1 MTQNDFARWLDAYV
15 DAWRT
20 YDPAAIGA
28 LFSED
33 AEYRYHPWDEALRGR
48 SAIVSSWLDN
58 PDEPGT
64 WTAEYHPWVVN
75 GQDAVATGVSRYD
88 DTDGKREYHNVFLCR
103 FDDDGHCREFT
114 ELYLRRSNAPS
125 D

>member
-103 FDDDGHCREFT
+103 FDAEGRCREFT
-114 ELYLRRSNAPS
+114 EVYLKRG
-125 D
+125 